1 MAHRP
6 CTVQLVNIQVD
17 ELPRVTPA
25 LLRRADDM
33 CRRRL
38 AHEFTSGRKLSPL
51 GERAFEVSAR
61 LTNDAILW
69 HRGNVPDART
79 QQSHGRRSEGS
90 MLTHGFPDPAD
101 LEPEQRAVYRAGA
114 RGYVHMFGDGP
125 VEVHDLDWT
134 TELPDVGVR
143 LVGPVGIPVVVD
155 AVPTLRVLRVG
166 GRARRMIDSVE
177 MRFFLLRAGEWA
189 GDVLH
194 VVVADLLDTRSE
206 EYELDVAQRLP
217 EARAWLDTR
226 VALLRERADT
236 RVARVG
242 ADCRDCQCIPG
253 CPQLTRAT

>member
-6 CTVQLVNIQVD
+6 CTVQLVNMQVE

-38 AHEFTSGRKLSPL
+38 AHEFSSGRKLSPL
-51 GERAFEVSAR
+51 GERAFEVANR

-69 HRGNVPDART
+69 HRGDVPA
-79 QQSHGRRSEGS
+79 E
-90 MLTHGFPDPAD
+90 HGFPDPAD

-114 RGYVHMFGDGP
+114 RGYVHMFGEGA
-125 VEVHDLDWT
+125 VEVHDLEWT
-134 TELPDVGVR
+134 TELADLGVR
-143 LVGPVGIPVVVD
+143 LVGPVGIPVV
-155 AVPTLRVLRVG
+155 AEGQPTLRVLRVG
-166 GRARRMIDSVE
+166 ARAQRMVDSVE
-177 MRFFLLRAGEWA
+177 MRFFLLRAGDWA

-194 VVVADLLDTRSE
+194 VVVADLLNTRSE
-206 EYELDVAQRLP
+206 EYELDVAERLP
-217 EARAWLDTR
+217 EARTWLEAR
-226 VALLRERADT
+226 VALIRERADS

-253 CPQLTRAT
+253 CPQLTRTARA